1 MVMGALCLYVQR
13 IQMLDKKN
21 KAKYQNPELKKF
33 RVFLLSLLITGC
45 SGVRLPGLVWDQ
57 DNSQVRI
64 LPSRHE
70 KRKTPILEHYDF
82 VFRNIFRIFI
92 SCVGGLV
99 FVVICK
105 SLLSSA
111 VEHFAVNEVVQG
123 SNP

>member
-1 MVMGALCLYVQR
+1 MVAGS
-13 IQMLDKKN
+13 
-21 KAKYQNPELKKF
+21 NP
-33 RVFLLSLLITGC
+33 VFPTY
-45 SGVRLPGLVWDQ
+45 
-57 DNSQVRI
+57 
-64 LPSRHE
+64 E
-70 KRKTPILEHYDF
+70 KRNTPILEYYDF

-105 SLLSSA
+105 GLLSSA